1 MLVFASG
8 TQQSVMSDSDKAFWW
23 YMHKKSADEFN
34 SGNRMLLPSAF
45 FTIIFYII
53 TDSIFIHTDESVI
66 ADGNSMCI
74 LAEVVNDR
82 LCTIEGFLAM
92 RNPFFFITGIQQF
105 FESIMIAIFFTT
117 SMKLKLLLIPQ
128 AFQLIHIFTTKQL

>member
-53 TDSIFIHTDESVI
+53 TDSIFVHTDESVI
-66 ADGNSMCI
+66 ADGNPVFIFSKI
-74 LAEVVNDR
+74 VNHR
-82 LCTIEGFLAM
+82 LCTIKSFLTM
-92 RNPFFFITGIQQF
+92 RYPVLFITEIQQF
-105 FESIMIAIFFTT
+105 FKSVVIPVFFTA
-117 SMKLKLLLIPQ
+117 SMPSISRSSK
-128 AFQLIHIFTTKQL
+128 AS

>member
-66 ADGNSMCI
+66 ADGNPVCI
-74 LAEVVNDR
+74 FSKIIDYR
-82 LCTIEGFLAM
+82 LCTIKSFLAM
-92 RNPFFFITGIQQF
+92 GYPVLFITDIQQF
-105 FESIMIAIFFTT
+105 FKVNA
-117 SMKLKLLLIPQ
+117 Q
-128 AFQLIHIFTTKQL
+128 

>member
-8 TQQSVMSDSDKAFWW
+8 TQQSVMSDSDKSFWW

-53 TDSIFIHTDESVI
+53 TDSIFVHTDESVI
-66 ADGNSMCI
+66 ADGNPVCI
-74 LAEVVNDR
+74 FPKIVDYR
-82 LCTIEGFLAM
+82 LCTMKGFLTM
-92 RNPFFFITGIQQF
+92 GYPVLFITDIQ
-105 FESIMIAIFFTT
+105 
-117 SMKLKLLLIPQ
+117 
-128 AFQLIHIFTTKQL
+128 